1 MAYTVYRAS
10 EIKIPEIRHAIFL
23 SFLEFVY
30 TDHVDISYDSAM
42 ELFQAADRFG
52 MYGMY
57 VYILVLLMLYKW

>member
-1 MAYTVYRAS
+1 MICVYRAS

-52 MYGMY
+52 MCMY
-57 VYILVLLMLYKW
+57 YY